1 MLRGNEFFKKKQF
14 EEAIEWY
21 NKSID
26 LNSNYISAFYNKAL
40 ALTRLKKNE
49 EAIDFFDQVIK
60 INPKYISAL
69 SSKGIAL
76 MHLNKNEDALV
87 CMKKAIDLDPNLDS
101 QSFLID
107 LYRYFS
113 ITFSSLKLFF

>member
-1 MLRGNEFFKKKQF
+1 MPYRTKLKLFIK
-14 EEAIEWY
+14 
-21 NKSID
+21 
-26 LNSNYISAFYNKAL
+26 NSSTYRTIVL
-40 ALTRLKKNE
+40 LKKNE

-87 CMKKAIDLDPNLDS
+87 CMKKAIDLDPNNSNVFKQKGNILWNLKNVKINIY
-101 QSFLID
+101 LI
-107 LYRYFS
+107 L
-113 ITFSSLKLFF
+113 